1 MPRYEPPQAPG
12 GGSSD
17 DQHVWHSPPVEE
29 AYGAPADPWQGESS
43 TAWRDAP
50 GTAWRD
56 PSGVPGGAPPGIGA
70 PDADPLW
77 GAPGSAPPDW
87 ASGTVRPPPQRPS
100 GVRRL
105 VLVLAVALL
114 VCGAASATGYLLIRD
129 EPPATGASSPGP
141 ATPSPKASPTG
152 GTPLPQSSTDVRFVV
167 VGQCVR
173 NEGGDADPKLTI
185 TACGSRTYQVLERFD
200 GATTGKDDARS
211 KCSAVP
217 GYTDWYF
224 FDSPLDVLD
233 YVLCLKS
240 R

>member
-1 MPRYEPPQAPG
+1 MPRYEPPHAPG
-12 GGSSD
+12 GSSGDSYHDASSD
-17 DQHVWHSPPVEE
+17 QWPGQQFDRRSDEWRAEGAYPAYPVP
-29 AYGAPADPWQGESS
+29 AADPWQA
-43 TAWRDAP
+43 TADGSGGGFPGDA
-50 GTAWRD
+50 
-56 PSGVPGGAPPGIGA
+56 APEPM
-70 PDADPLW
+70 W
-77 GAPGSAPPDW
+77 GAVGTEAPDW
-87 ASGTVRPPPQRPS
+87 ASNEPYRPRPPTS
-100 GVRRL
+100 NVRRL
-105 VLVLAVALL
+105 AVVLAIALL
-114 VCGAASATGYLLIRD
+114 VCGAASVTGYLLVRD
-129 EPPATGASSPGP
+129 EPVPATGA
-141 ATPSPKASPTG
+141 PSPEPVDTPRPSPTG

-173 NEGGDADPKLTI
+173 NEGGNDDPKLTI
-185 TACGSRTYQVLERFD
+185 TPCGPRTYQVLERFD